1 MKIIDKIK
9 TVSSLIPS
17 KTKEEEKP
25 TPCDEIEDAIP
36 ERCDDDAQI
45 EAQIEKEDE
54 HGISK
59 YLSKVDWVRVVELI
73 TQNRYGQKFPLVV
86 KLAES
91 LAEQKPQN
99 LSELVGAVKVFD
111 LAELLS
117 QVTTLKKKVPT
128 PLLKLALG
136 IIIFAIKRYQKHHNG
151 E

>member
-9 TVSSLIPS
+9 TVSSIIPS
-17 KTKEEEKP
+17 KTKEEEKNVA
-25 TPCDEIEDAIP
+25 PCDVPEDTLCDSEEPIE
-36 ERCDDDAQI
+36 E
-45 EAQIEKEDE
+45 QIEKEGE
-54 HGISK
+54 SGISK

-86 KLAES
+86 KLATS

-99 LSELVGAVKVFD
+99 ISELMGAVKVFD
-111 LAELLS
+111 LADLLS

-136 IIIFAIKRYQKHHNG
+136 IIIFAIKLYQKHHS
-151 E
+151 

>member
-1 MKIIDKIK
+1 MKIFDKIK

-17 KTKEEEKP
+17 KTKEEEKNVA
-25 TPCDEIEDAIP
+25 PCDVPEDTLCDSEEPIE
-36 ERCDDDAQI
+36 E
-45 EAQIEKEDE
+45 QIEKEGDSS
-54 HGISK
+54 ISK

-86 KLAES
+86 KLATS

-99 LSELVGAVKVFD
+99 LSELLGAVKVFD
-111 LAELLS
+111 LADLLS

-128 PLLKLALG
+128 PLFKLALG

-151 E
+151 

>member
-17 KTKEEEKP
+17 PKKEEEKP
-25 TPCDEIEDAIP
+25 APCNETKDAIP

-45 EAQIEKEDE
+45 EAQIEKEGDS
-54 HGISK
+54 GISK

-86 KLAES
+86 KLATS

-99 LSELVGAVKVFD
+99 LSELLGAIKVFD
-111 LAELLS
+111 LVDLLS
-117 QVTTLKKKVPT
+117 QVTVLKKKVPT

-136 IIIFAIKRYQKHHNG
+136 IILFAIKRYQKHHIG
-151 E
+151 